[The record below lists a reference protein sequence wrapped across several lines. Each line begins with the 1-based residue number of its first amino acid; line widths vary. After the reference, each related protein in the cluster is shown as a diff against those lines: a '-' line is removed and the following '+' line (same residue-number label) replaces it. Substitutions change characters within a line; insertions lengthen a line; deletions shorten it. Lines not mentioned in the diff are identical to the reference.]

1 MLGTCLTSIPGPSNM
16 LDNEQDH
23 PESDLQNST
32 DDNSPHIANTKK
44 PTLRQRLAETLF
56 RIPHRLNQSS
66 AGYVPFVL
74 WLLLLFGGI
83 WFPAETVLNHVIN
96 DMDAPVGVLFGT
108 VAEEPSTKAA
118 QAGTDTDPPATGS
131 DLVAASSDDKSAP
144 TMGPTSDDTSVDE
157 VAAAGA
163 LTKRPGESADSK
175 TNQEQAVAE
184 SNDNPAPKSE
194 EAMAARGTD
203 AAARSDAIAEKSTQN
218 TEAKKEDAASAPPKI
233 RMTLKAA
240 VILLVVCPL
249 FWSWS
254 NIALLCLMSS
264 GMGEMNRAAEGTAVG
279 NKTSPDYRS
288 ACTRAFFVYLFVLLN
303 ELAMVGKLQTDDGGY
318 ARIAVLASLV
328 AFVAS
333 YRPSFYQGLISKVS
347 TAGVSA
353 GDNRTTPVQNDR
365 TQTVSPPAGGNDE
378 AKQLQPAAMPDDEFG
393 IPSPGD
399 QKILPAS
406 PK

>member
-1 MLGTCLTSIPGPSNM
+1 M
-16 LDNEQDH
+16 LDKEQDH
-23 PESDLQNST
+23 PESDTQNST
-32 DDNSPHIANTKK
+32 DDNSPHIADTKK

-108 VAEEPSTKAA
+108 VAEVPPAIAA
-118 QAGTDTDPPATGS
+118 QPGADMDSPVKDTAQ
-131 DLVAASSDDKSAP
+131 LLASSDDESAL
-144 TMGPTSDDTSVDE
+144 TGSTSDDTSADE
-157 VAAAGA
+157 VATAET
-163 LTKRPGESADSK
+163 LTNSTDESLDSQSNEK
-175 TNQEQAVAE
+175 PTVAE
-184 SNDNPAPKSE
+184 SDDNPSPKTE
-194 EAMAARGTD
+194 QAMAARVTD
-203 AAARSDAIAEKSTQN
+203 ETGKSNAVAENSTKN
-218 TEAKKEDAASAPPKI
+218 TEPKTKDAASAPPKT

-240 VILLVVCPL
+240 IILLFVCPL

-264 GMGEMNRAAEGTAVG
+264 GMGEMNRAAEETANG

-303 ELAMVGKLQTDDGGY
+303 ELAMVGKLKTDDGGY

-347 TAGVSA
+347 TAGVSSGNNQAAQDENERPETAARKAA
-353 GDNRTTPVQNDR
+353 GD
-365 TQTVSPPAGGNDE
+365 DE
-378 AKQLQPAAMPDDEFG
+378 ARQLQPVGAPDDEFG
-393 IPSPGD
+393 TPSPGD
-399 QKILPAS
+399 QKLVPVN